1 MFNCGRMQSFKIYEL
16 GLFNNILV
24 TTLAVFNNVQLLSN
38 LFFSFSFFL
47 VEDYLLPLIFELI

>member
-38 LFFSFSFFL
+38 LFSFSFFL